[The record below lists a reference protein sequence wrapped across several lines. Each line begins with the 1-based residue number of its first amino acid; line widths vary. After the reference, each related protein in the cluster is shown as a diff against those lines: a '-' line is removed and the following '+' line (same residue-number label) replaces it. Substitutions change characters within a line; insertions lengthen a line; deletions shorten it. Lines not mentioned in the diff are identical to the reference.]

1 MEPEPCLWLLC
12 SGAAV
17 VGACPAPSR
26 SSSGLGRSE
35 GVVALGTH
43 LQGLSST
50 WEATVTRAATVP
62 RAPILHSHW
71 PHSLWFGETPEAPAF
86 GTHEL
91 RQSHEAPEWLESAGR
106 SPQARGQNLLRGQES
121 AVPASRSPVAPHPH
135 PGLALPQRTRAL
147 RHARPDQT
155 PGPALGLHRRL
166 EVGRAQMCPGLEFP
180 QKVMF

>member
-91 RQSHEAPEWLESAGR
+91 RQSHEAPNGWSRLGEALKLVDRTFCGARRVQCPPPAPPWHLTPTQD
-106 SPQARGQNLLRGQES
+106 SPCLSEPGPCAM
-121 AVPASRSPVAPHPH
+121 
-135 PGLALPQRTRAL
+135 PGLTRPQ
-147 RHARPDQT
+147 
-155 PGPALGLHRRL
+155 GPHSACTGGWRL
-166 EVGRAQMCPGLEFP
+166 AGPRCAQ
-180 QKVMF
+180 V